1 MEIKG
6 VYNEKTYKEEK
17 NKKYAPD
24 VNLSHFTT
32 AGKYLQGGQKGEAPR
47 YAFKPKKTPKQV
59 EEKFLIDLKAMAQE
73 DFYKSAEKTIRV
85 IRQYFPVYYIDL
97 KSVNESHLTS
107 TDHYKPSGKYSID
120 GKLEG
125 DTLKVDISQGSTY
138 SHTSYDVE
146 TTRKS
151 VNRKEYYSTITG
163 TAWVGNF
170 AQKFYETDSV
180 DESMLI
186 SADEIM
192 QDAMFD
198 WYKPSYFVGS
208 DSRYELL
215 QILLF
220 PIWRVECDFN
230 GHTYVNYVS
239 DIAASKILYLEL
251 SSEGKKVLEEK
262 KLEEQKRKEEN
273 ERLQRKEK
281 MIDNISLYSC
291 IAAGCLFLLSVLIH
305 LFSTGSSPV
314 QNGEGYCGF
323 LIAHLSTFGK
333 LMTTILGGF
342 SLVAV
347 IPYIIG
353 FKTYN
358 KKVAC
363 VFYILAS
370 LIVVVDLVLYIT
382 SWIKLA

>member
-32 AGKYLQGGQKGEAPR
+32 AGQYLQGGKEGEAPR
-47 YAFKPKKTPKQV
+47 YAFKPKKTPEQVKQ
-59 EEKFLIDLKAMAQE
+59 KFLIDLKVMAQKE
-73 DFYKSAEKTIRV
+73 FYNSAEKTIKV

-97 KSVNESHLTS
+97 RSIKESHLTS
-107 TDHYKPSGKYSID
+107 TRHYKPSGEYSID

-138 SHTSYDVE
+138 SHTSYDIE

-151 VNRKEYYSTITG
+151 VDRREYYSTITG

-170 AQKFYETDSV
+170 AEKFYETDST

-186 SADEIM
+186 SAEEIM
-192 QDAMFD
+192 QDTMFD

-208 DSRYELL
+208 DSSYELL

-239 DIAASKILYLEL
+239 DVADSKILYLEL
-251 SSEGKKVLEEK
+251 SSAGKNILEEK
-262 KLEEQKRKEEN
+262 KLEEQKIKAEK
-273 ERLQRKEK
+273 ERLKHKEK
-281 MIDNISLYSC
+281 LMDNISFYLC
-291 IAAGCLFLLSVLIH
+291 MVAGFFLLISVLVH
-305 LFSTGSSPV
+305 LFSTASNPV
-314 QNGEGYCGF
+314 KNGDGYCGF
-323 LIAHLSTFGK
+323 LIAHLSTLGK
-333 LMTTILGGF
+333 LLTTFLGGF
-342 SLVAV
+342 SLIAS

-353 FKTYN
+353 FKTLN
-358 KKVAC
+358 KKAAC
-363 VFYILAS
+363 VFNILTI
-370 LIVVVDLVLYIT
+370 LIVIVDLVLYIT
-382 SWIKLA
+382 SLVKLS